1 MTYHCYSTTSKDY
14 ESNGKKTEKLANI
27 CKQAGATHYIT
38 GPSAMNYLN
47 EETFS
52 MNNIETWDS
61 LNHLKLMILLQ
72 KTFKI
77 NLNSNQ
83 IATAT
88 DEKKIFAIVTKKIYQ
103 K

>member
-1 MTYHCYSTTSKDY
+1 MTKIKL
-14 ESNGKKTEKLANI
+14 KKKIKNI
-27 CKQAGATHYIT
+27 LSIFFKKKAKF
-38 GPSAMNYLN
+38 
-47 EETFS
+47 FS

>member
-1 MTYHCYSTTSKDY
+1 MTKIKL
-14 ESNGKKTEKLANI
+14 KKKIKNI
-27 CKQAGATHYIT
+27 LSIFFKKKAKF
-38 GPSAMNYLN
+38 
-47 EETFS
+47 FS

-88 DEKKIFAIVTKKIYQ
+88 DEKKIFAVVTKKIYQ